1 VVVVSNNDAAS
12 ALQARAAVVGRP
24 SRQRILPP
32 SSIQSPSNFFHNKNN
47 NHNNNNNNNNNASV
61 VHRRGPNNKLAGFL
75 TKLDASVA
83 FDDEL
88 YSSRGDGGRAS
99 SLIAAA
105 TSAVAASSRM
115 IRWPLLG
122 ALLLLA
128 LRQAH
133 PIVVPLLK
141 SLIQSYDRSMMARP
155 LITKVM
161 TGAVLATLG
170 DALAQS
176 KTARSSTAT
185 ASTAAVRYDPRR
197 AASFAAF
204 DSCYRCFQHYAFPT
218 VIKTCQ
224 GNFWAASFPC
234 LLQQQHQQQQQYQRS
249 VPKACT
255 CWPWPNEPWSISWLL
270 SRCCTTPCFSSL
282 RALCKVSTCSKRWNE
297 PKIISFRAGSAIF
310 CFGSPSKR

>member
-1 VVVVSNNDAAS
+1 MGTGQHAKHKGANAKVKKYKRKVWLSNRDKD
-12 ALQARAAVVGRP
+12 LDQ
-24 SRQRILPP
+24 
-32 SSIQSPSNFFHNKNN
+32 IQDEFVKAETTGKP
-47 NHNNNNNNNNNASV
+47 
-61 VHRRGPNNKLAGFL
+61 L
-75 TKLDASVA
+75 TDVA

-185 ASTAAVRYDPRR
+185 ASTA
-197 AASFAAF
+197 
-204 DSCYRCFQHYAFPT
+204 
-218 VIKTCQ
+218 
-224 GNFWAASFPC
+224 
-234 LLQQQHQQQQQYQRS
+234 
-249 VPKACT
+249 
-255 CWPWPNEPWSISWLL
+255 
-270 SRCCTTPCFSSL
+270 
-282 RALCKVSTCSKRWNE
+282 
-297 PKIISFRAGSAIF
+297 
-310 CFGSPSKR
+310 